1 MVSNTEKWRIS
12 LLAGLVFLLLSLPM
26 TYDLIQSVGNLVNL
40 NLANSGC
47 PTTLGLA
54 VSTILYVLVS
64 RALMG

>member
-12 LLAGLVFLLLSLPM
+12 VLAGLVFLLLSLPI
-26 TYDLIQSVGNLVNL
+26 TYDFIDQIGRLVNI

-54 VSTILYVLVS
+54 TSTILYILVS
-64 RALMG
+64 RVLMG